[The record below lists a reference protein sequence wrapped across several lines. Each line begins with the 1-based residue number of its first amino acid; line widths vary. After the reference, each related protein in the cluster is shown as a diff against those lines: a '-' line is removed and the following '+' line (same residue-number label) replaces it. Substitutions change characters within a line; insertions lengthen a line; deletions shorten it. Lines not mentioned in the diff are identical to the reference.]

1 MHKHRN
7 DYNTH
12 HIIGQKNRI
21 DYNVD
26 LPINKII
33 VEIAKH
39 DALNCLAGTNQ
50 DPKSQLNVMVEEW
63 RYNVLSEKA
72 KQLFDVL
79 ITMPDNEFY
88 KKELLKKSFIN
99 KKKHDRHTKD

>member
-1 MHKHRN
+1 
-7 DYNTH
+7 
-12 HIIGQKNRI
+12 
-21 DYNVD
+21 
-26 LPINKII
+26 
-33 VEIAKH
+33 
-39 DALNCLAGTNQ
+39 
-50 DPKSQLNVMVEEW
+50 MVEEW

>member
-1 MHKHRN
+1 MSRHRKE
-7 DYNTH
+7 YNTH

-33 VEIAKH
+33 VEITKH
-39 DALNCLAGTNQ
+39 DALNCLVGANQ
-50 DPKSQLNVMVEEW
+50 DPKSQLNVLVENW
-63 RYNVLSEKA
+63 WNNVLSEKA
-72 KQLFDVL
+72 KELFETL
-79 ITMPDNEFY
+79 INMPDTEFY

-99 KKKHDRHTKD
+99 KKHK